1 MGMASADTIMKTVK
15 AEDSDDRLMS
25 RSSLNGFST
34 NPNAN
39 LVPLA
44 KNSTRNPDAKMTW
57 P

>member
-1 MGMASADTIMKTVK
+1 MASADTIMKTVK

-25 RSSLNGFST
+25 SSSLNGFST